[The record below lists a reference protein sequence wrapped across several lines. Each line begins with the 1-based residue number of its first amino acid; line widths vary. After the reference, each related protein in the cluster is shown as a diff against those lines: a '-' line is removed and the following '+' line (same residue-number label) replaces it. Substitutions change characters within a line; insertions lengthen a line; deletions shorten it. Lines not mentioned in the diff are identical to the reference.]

1 MQTVLKNKDV
11 DLSWYTPKE
20 GNGVLHTDDPNALIV
35 GFIVN
40 DVREEWFFG
49 LSRSFSISGR
59 HWYAIS
65 QIQIGS
71 TKIQRGKC
79 WTAWQIDHSFSQV
92 TQASMNI
99 YVPLQRA
106 EEPVFEPQYN

>member
-49 LSRSFSISGR
+49 LSRSLVLVVAIGMQYPKYRLDRQKSNVESVGQLGR
-59 HWYAIS
+59 
-65 QIQIGS
+65 S
-71 TKIQRGKC
+71 TTVSLK
-79 WTAWQIDHSFSQV
+79 
-92 TQASMNI
+92 
-99 YVPLQRA
+99 
-106 EEPVFEPQYN
+106 